1 MFLAAGSYP
10 FAHCEVS
17 SYPLLIILTKENN
30 KKKLLNQLEECLQAN
45 LNLVQTV
52 DKQFNEDE
60 KNVML
65 YHIIKNLN
73 EMTTSILKDNLFV
86 KS

>member
-1 MFLAAGSYP
+1 M
-10 FAHCEVS
+10 
-17 SYPLLIILTKENN
+17 
-30 KKKLLNQLEECLQAN
+30 EECLQAN

-73 EMTTSILKDNLFV
+73 EMTTSILENNLFV

>member
-1 MFLAAGSYP
+1 M
-10 FAHCEVS
+10 
-17 SYPLLIILTKENN
+17 
-30 KKKLLNQLEECLQAN
+30 KKLLNQLEECLQAN

>member
-1 MFLAAGSYP
+1 M
-10 FAHCEVS
+10 
-17 SYPLLIILTKENN
+17 N
-30 KKKLLNQLEECLQAN
+30 KLLNQLEECLQAN
-45 LNLVQTV
+45 LNLVQTINT
-52 DKQFNEDE
+52 QLNNDE

-73 EMTTSILKDNLFV
+73 EMTTSILENNLFV

>member
-1 MFLAAGSYP
+1 M
-10 FAHCEVS
+10 
-17 SYPLLIILTKENN
+17 
-30 KKKLLNQLEECLQAN
+30 KKLLNQLEECLQSN

-73 EMTTSILKDNLFV
+73 EMTTSILTNNLFV

>member
-1 MFLAAGSYP
+1 M
-10 FAHCEVS
+10 
-17 SYPLLIILTKENN
+17 
-30 KKKLLNQLEECLQAN
+30 KKLLNQLEECLQAN
-45 LNLVQTV
+45 LDLVQTV
-52 DKQFNEDE
+52 NKQFNEDE

-73 EMTTSILKDNLFV
+73 EMTTSILENNLFV

>member
-1 MFLAAGSYP
+1 M
-10 FAHCEVS
+10 
-17 SYPLLIILTKENN
+17 
-30 KKKLLNQLEECLQAN
+30 KKLLNQLEECLQSN
-45 LNLVQTV
+45 LDLVQTV
-52 DKQFNEDE
+52 NKQFNEDE

-73 EMTTSILKDNLFV
+73 EMTTSILENNLFV